1 VSSAD
6 RNAGPGGKLAALGA
20 ALQAA
25 NDYRSEDTRISITPG
40 LAGWMLANRVSLAFT
55 SYQTGQL
62 ILAGV
67 GPDGRV
73 SFDEQNY
80 ARATG
85 LCFADGELH
94 VASMFQ
100 VWRLAN
106 MLKPGQYARNA
117 YDALFVPRSARTVNF
132 VDTHEMAVDGHGKVI
147 FVASRYSCLATFDDR
162 FSFRPIWKPPFI
174 TALAPEDRCHLN
186 GLAIA
191 DGVPAYVTAFSVTD
205 ASEGWR
211 PTRTDGGIVMDV
223 ASGEVV
229 AHGLSLPHSPR
240 VHDGHLWVLNSGRG
254 QIVRIDQRTGQGE
267 PVVFCPGF
275 LRGLSFVGRYALVT
289 ASKSRGGRS
298 EELALGTE
306 LARRGEQ
313 EMCAVLI
320 VDLERGE
327 VVESIQFDGK
337 ITELFDV
344 AIIPDVRNPMSLGPQ
359 TVEMI
364 GNVSIS
370 DDWATLG

>member
-1 VSSAD
+1 MIAGGAG
-6 RNAGPGGKLAALGA
+6 AGPGSKLTALAAALG
-20 ALQAA
+20 AA
-25 NDYRSEDTRISITPG
+25 NDYRSEDTRIAITPG

-62 ILAGV
+62 ILTGV

-85 LCFADGELH
+85 LCFANGELH

-106 MLKPGQYARNA
+106 MLIPGQFARDA
-117 YDALFVPRSARTVNF
+117 HDALFVPRAARTVNF
-132 VDTHEMAVDGHGKVI
+132 VDTHEMAVDRDGQVI

-162 FSFRPIWKPPFI
+162 FSFSPVWKPPFI
-174 TALAPEDRCHLN
+174 TALEPEDRCHLN
-186 GLAIA
+186 GLAMEG
-191 DGVPAYVTAFSVTD
+191 GVPAYVTAFSTTNE
-205 ASEGWR
+205 SEGWR
-211 PTRTDGGIVMDV
+211 PIRLDGGVILDV
-223 ASGEVV
+223 PSGEVV

-240 VHDGHLWVLNSGRG
+240 VHDGALWVLDSGRG
-254 QIVRIDQRTGQGE
+254 QILRIDRATGKHEQ
-267 PVVFCPGF
+267 VAFCSGF
-275 LRGLSFVGRYALVT
+275 LRGLAFVGRYAVVT
-289 ASKSRGGRS
+289 ASRSRGGRS
-298 EELALGTE
+298 QELALGTE

-313 EMCAVLI
+313 EMCAVMI

-327 VVESIQFDGK
+327 IVESIRFEGK

-344 AIIPDVRNPMSLGPQ
+344 TVLPGIRNPMSLGPQ

-364 GNVSIS
+364 GNVSINDS
-370 DDWATLG
+370 WALLG